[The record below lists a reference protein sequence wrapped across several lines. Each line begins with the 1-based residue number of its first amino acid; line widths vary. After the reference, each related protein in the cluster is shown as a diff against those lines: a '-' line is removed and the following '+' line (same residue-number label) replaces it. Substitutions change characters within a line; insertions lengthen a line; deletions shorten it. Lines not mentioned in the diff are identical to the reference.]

1 MSSKKLTALIA
12 QIPDD
17 FVPLFGLT
25 VCFGIWLVLNLPAE
39 TRVLERLFT
48 ICSAISSASTPCSRS
63 SYRVLA
69 WIAVAASGV
78 FPFGSVFHYLADISH
93 F

>member
-25 VCFGIWLVLNLPAE
+25 VCFGIWLVLNLPAK
-39 TRVLERLFT
+39 TRVLERFSLYVQRFGAPALHARGLR
-48 ICSAISSASTPCSRS
+48 IRS
-63 SYRVLA
+63 CYE
-69 WIAVAASGV
+69 
-78 FPFGSVFHYLADISH
+78 
-93 F
+93 